1 MLANDIVGGTRK
13 PKKQP
18 KNTTRD
24 TVVISAPQNSQ
35 ENSMRRIRIIGKRLV
50 NRLERCYLER
60 KSGNRRGRRWEGR
73 EMLLWSR
80 RVLAGII
87 RGSQE
92 MQRFILGRAEERFWA
107 QESEMLGQETG
118 MRREAVP

>member
-1 MLANDIVGGTRK
+1 
-13 PKKQP
+13 
-18 KNTTRD
+18 
-24 TVVISAPQNSQ
+24 
-35 ENSMRRIRIIGKRLV
+35 MRRIRIIGKRLV